1 MSGDGMSGDG
11 TSGAQWLV
19 APAKLTVSL
28 SVLGRRADGYHDIE
42 AEMVS
47 IDLCDRLWID
57 PDGDG
62 LEVEVAPGTRAEGI
76 GPDNI
81 VTRALGAVGRSAM
94 VRLYKHIPV
103 GGGLGGGSS
112 DAGAI
117 LRWAG
122 VDDPLVAARL
132 GADVPFCVRGG
143 RALVGGVGERL
154 RPLPF
159 VPRRFVLLVPP
170 FGVDTAAV
178 YREWDHQ
185 AGSGPVGGPVAAD
198 VDPTGANQLAAAAVA
213 VEPRLARWGQ
223 ALGERTGAQPVL
235 AGSGSTWWVERAWDG
250 PACAVTLDGE
260 VGRLVPVR
268 TVPAR
273 WDDR

>member
-1 MSGDGMSGDG
+1 MS
-11 TSGAQWLV
+11 AQLLV

-47 IDLCDRLWID
+47 IDLHDRLWID

-62 LEVEVAPGTRAEGI
+62 LEVEADAGSRGAQL

-81 VTRALGAVGRSAM
+81 VTAALRAVERTAL
-94 VRLYKHIPV
+94 VRLHKRIPV
-103 GGGLGGGSS
+103 GGGLGGGST

-122 VDDPLVAARL
+122 VDDPAVAARL

-143 RALVGGVGERL
+143 RATVGGIGEQL
-154 RPLPF
+154 TPLPF
-159 VPRRFVLLVPP
+159 EPRTFVLLVPP

-178 YREWDHQ
+178 YREWDRQ
-185 AGSGPVGGPVAAD
+185 AGAASAHD
-198 VDPTGANQLAAAAVA
+198 AGLAPRREPAMADFDPTGLNQLAAAALA
-213 VEPRLARWGQ
+213 VEPRLARWG
-223 ALGERTGAQPVL
+223 ATLGERTGVPPVL
-235 AGSGSTWWVERAWDG
+235 AGSGSTWWADCEWHG
-250 PACAVTLDGE
+250 PAETVTLGNE
-260 VGRLVPVR
+260 VGRLIPAR
-268 TVPAR
+268 TVPEC
-273 WDDR
+273 WDGR